1 MIVSLTSLR
10 KDYHRQFDYSYI
22 VVSLGL
28 AIKPMEGKKGIKF
41 QSVRFHLSQRQ
52 VVSIKVGQMLN
63 GPIRKEEKCI

>member
-1 MIVSLTSLR
+1 MIVSLMSLR

-22 VVSLGL
+22 VVLLGL
-28 AIKPMEGKKGIKF
+28 AIKPMKGKNGIKF

-63 GPIRKEEKCI
+63 GPIRHRGAQ